1 VTSRGLKHLVEQQNE
16 VNRGH
21 RAVIFYL
28 IQRMD
33 ADFFEP
39 ADCIDP
45 AYGKE
50 LRTAVRNGVELFAYD
65 VKLTLESISL
75 DRRVPHRL

>member
-1 VTSRGLKHLVEQQNE
+1 
-16 VNRGH
+16 
-21 RAVIFYL
+21 
-28 IQRMD
+28 MD

-39 ADCIDP
+39 ADWIDP

-75 DRRVPHRL
+75 NRRVPHRL